1 MSCPEPVALSRALAS
16 GFDDALRT
24 HLKTCPACAAEVDAH
39 ARIAESTRHLPIVEP
54 TADHTRIVRASLVSA
69 AHLPRPAAHARVL
82 LAAGAGALLAA
93 AAVAFVIGFR
103 STRTEEIVASAPV
116 YRGSIHAH
124 DGAKFIR
131 VGTAPDEIVRL
142 TQGTL
147 TVEVEKLHPG
157 ERFRVVTDDGEVEV
171 HGTAFDVSADGDHL
185 RSVRVLHGRVEV
197 RPAESQV
204 VILDIGQRWD
214 APKLVRAEEL
224 APAPEPAPVPL
235 GLEEPVH
242 AKRPARPPK
251 QLQITTGAPQPAVK
265 RPIELLFGEGWAALA
280 AGDARK
286 AAAVFE
292 AAARSSPSD
301 PLAEDAW
308 FWHAS
313 ALARASSPGA
323 VAALDSFLA
332 RYPRSPR
339 AGEAAAVLAW
349 LILESDLDR
358 AESLFHAAA
367 GDRVPAVRA
376 SCLKGLAAV
385 AARREHR

>member
-1 MSCPEPVALSRALAS
+1 VELSRALAS
-16 GFDDALRT
+16 GFDDTLRT
-24 HLKTCPACAAEVDAH
+24 HLKTCPACAAEVESH
-39 ARIAESTRHLPIVEP
+39 ARVTLATRHLPILEP
-54 TADHTRIVRASLVSA
+54 TADHARTVRASLLGAARVPAAA
-69 AHLPRPAAHARVL
+69 AHSRALM
-82 LAAGAGALLAA
+82 AAGVGLVLAA
-93 AAVAFVIGFR
+93 AAIALVIGFR
-103 STRTEEIVASAPV
+103 PTRSEEIVASGPV

-131 VGTAPDEIVRL
+131 VGAAPDEIVRL

-171 HGTAFDVSADGDHL
+171 RGTAFDVSADGDRL

-197 RPAESQV
+197 RPAESQAV
-204 VILDIGQRWD
+204 VLDIGQRWD
-214 APKLVRAEEL
+214 ATKIARVEEPEL
-224 APAPEPAPVPL
+224 EPGPGPIAADEPAP
-235 GLEEPVH
+235 
-242 AKRPARPPK
+242 AKRPAKPARQRQLTAQAPLPAQAPP
-251 QLQITTGAPQPAVK
+251 PAVK

-292 AAARSSPSD
+292 QAARSSPGD

-313 ALARASSPGA
+313 ALARSGSRAA
-323 VAALDSFLA
+323 VGALDSFLA

-339 AGEAAAVLAW
+339 AGEASAVLAW

-358 AESLFHAAA
+358 AESLFRAAA
-367 GDRVPAVRA
+367 GDRVAAVRA
-376 SCLKGLAAV
+376 SGVKGLAAV
-385 AARREHR
+385 AARRKDR